1 MLHHCHDFRRN
12 SLSPKHTATV
22 EHLERKAELMQDEFI
37 RNTILKIRSGNPEYQ
52 SEAQRHLDFLTKPIG
67 SLGKL
72 EQVAV
77 QYVAW
82 REEKTPVISGKAV
95 YVFAADHGI
104 TDEGVSAY
112 PRDVTPQMVY
122 NFLNGGAAINVLA
135 RQARIEVVVVDVGVD
150 ASFQGAER
158 LVERKIRR
166 GTRNFAKEPAMT
178 LDEVHA
184 ALKVGIE
191 LANEAKQQGRT
202 LIALGEM
209 GIGNT
214 TSASAI
220 TAALTGLSAAQ
231 VTGKGTGLDADR
243 CRQKAEVIDKALR
256 MHFPERTTVAPEAL
270 EVLRRVGGL
279 EIAAIAG
286 MVLGAAS
293 QRIAVVI
300 DGFICT
306 AGAAIAC
313 ALAPNARAAI
323 FAGHLSEEPGHRILL
338 ERMNLKPLLQLDMRL
353 GEGTGATLAF
363 HLIEASMSIYNEMAT
378 FESAGISKAAH

>member
-1 MLHHCHDFRRN
+1 
-12 SLSPKHTATV
+12 
-22 EHLERKAELMQDEFI
+22 MQDELI
-37 RNTILKIRSGNPEYQ
+37 RKTILSIRAGNDEYY
-52 SEAQRHLDFLTKPIG
+52 AQAKRHLDSLTKPIG
-67 SLGKL
+67 SLGIL
-72 EQVAV
+72 EEVAA

-82 REEKTPVISGKAV
+82 QEEKTPVISRKAV

-104 TDEGVSAY
+104 TDEGISAY

-135 RQARIEVVVVDVGVD
+135 RQAHSEVVIVDVGVD
-150 ASFQGAER
+150 ADFQDAEG
-158 LVERKIRR
+158 LVKRKIRR
-166 GTRNFAKEPAMT
+166 GTRNFAREAAMT
-178 LDEVHA
+178 AEELQA
-184 ALKVGIE
+184 ALTVGIE
-191 LANEAKQQGRT
+191 LAEEAKQRGRT

-220 TAALTGLSAAQ
+220 AAALTGLPAAQ
-231 VTGKGTGLDADR
+231 VTGRGTGLDAER
-243 CRQKAEVIDKALR
+243 CTRKAQVIDQALA
-256 MHFPERTTVAPEAL
+256 MHFPERFTVAPDAL

-286 MVLGAAS
+286 MVLGAAA

-306 AGAAIAC
+306 AGAAVAC

-323 FAGHLSEEPGHRILL
+323 FAGHLSEEPGHQVLL
-338 ERMNLKPLLQLDMRL
+338 DRMKLTPLLQLGMRL
-353 GEGTGATLAF
+353 GEGSGAALAF
-363 HLIEASMSIYNEMAT
+363 HVIEASVLIYNEMAT
-378 FESAGISKAAH
+378 FESAGISKADH

>member
-1 MLHHCHDFRRN
+1 
-12 SLSPKHTATV
+12 
-22 EHLERKAELMQDEFI
+22 MQDELI
-37 RNTILKIRSGNPEYQ
+37 RNTILSIRAGNHEYQ
-52 SEAQRHLDFLTKPIG
+52 SKAKHHIDVLTKPIG

-72 EQVAV
+72 EEVAA

-82 REEKTPVISGKAV
+82 REETTPAISGKAV
-95 YVFAADHGI
+95 YVFAADHGV
-104 TDEGVSAY
+104 TDEGISAY

-135 RQARIEVVVVDVGVD
+135 RQAHSDVVIVDVGVD
-150 ASFQGAER
+150 ADFQGVKG

-178 LDEVHA
+178 LDEVHT

-191 LANEAKQQGRT
+191 LANEAKKQGRT

-220 TAALTGLSAAQ
+220 TAALTGLPAAE
-231 VTGKGTGLDADR
+231 VTGKGTGLDAER
-243 CRQKAEVIDKALR
+243 CTRKAQVIDKALR
-256 MHFPERTTVAPEAL
+256 MHFPERPAATSDAL

-286 MVLGAAS
+286 MVLGAAA

-353 GEGTGATLAF
+353 GEGTGAALAF
-363 HLIEASMSIYNEMAT
+363 HVIEASVRLYNEMAT